1 MARFASVGAGARV
14 AAGGTLMAAR
24 PIWRGHLRLA
34 LVSCPITLQ
43 TVHKSGA
50 GLHFHF
56 INPDT
61 GNRVRQV
68 TVDAETDEEVSR
80 GELAR
85 GFEYEKGRYVVL
97 DEADF
102 ESARVDSSSLLTIDK
117 FVPMSSID
125 PIYYDQSYYLTPDGD
140 LGGGVDVYVVL
151 RDAIARTGKV
161 ALSRLV
167 IARRERAVAIHPLGR
182 GLVLHTLH
190 DAADVASTD
199 EAFSSVPAAKPEPD
213 MVDLARQLIE
223 RQTGRFE
230 PSDLVDRYE
239 ARLREVIDA
248 KVRGEDPEPPP
259 GHAGE
264 DDNVVDLMAALRRSL
279 GQETPDAG
287 RRAASA
293 RGSGAASARGTGAAK
308 GTVAAGRAPP
318 LAKRKSPGSG
328 SAKTGPGKAGSDKVA
343 AAKAGSGKPASAGT
357 GSKPDARTRTAP
369 PAPGRAAARRR
380 A

>member
-1 MARFASVGAGARV
+1 
-14 AAGGTLMAAR
+14 MAAR

-34 LVSCPITLQ
+34 LVSCPIALQ
-43 TVHKSGA
+43 TVHRTGA
-50 GLHFHF
+50 GIHFHF
-56 INPDT
+56 INPET

-80 GELAR
+80 AELSR

-97 DEADF
+97 DEEDF
-102 ESARVDSSSLLTIDK
+102 ESARVESSSLLAIDK
-117 FVPMSSID
+117 FVPTAAID
-125 PIYYDQSYYLTPDGD
+125 PIYYDQSYYLTPDGES
-140 LGGGVDVYVVL
+140 GGGVDVYVVL

-167 IARRERAVAIHPLGR
+167 ISRRERAVAIHPLGR

-199 EAFSSVPAAKPEPD
+199 EAFSTVPAAKPEPD

-230 PSDLVDRYE
+230 PADLVDRYE

-259 GHAGE
+259 GHAND

-279 GQETPDAG
+279 GQETPAAG
-287 RRAASA
+287 RRAAS
-293 RGSGAASARGTGAAK
+293 GSGANAATASR
-308 GTVAAGRAPP
+308 
-318 LAKRKSPGSG
+318 
-328 SAKTGPGKAGSDKVA
+328 A
-343 AAKAGSGKPASAGT
+343 AAASKRTASTPAPAQSAAQKPQVASRTRART
-357 GSKPDARTRTAP
+357 SASPEPAPTKLVSPPKGSKPAAKKTGKP
-369 PAPGRAAARRR
+369 KVPAARAAARRR